1 MELCTIGIGGKIG
14 FFSGSPLRLMED
26 MQILKPN
33 FFPAVPRILNR
44 IYQSAM
50 AAGSAPGLKGT
61 IFNMAVDAKLERL
74 RTTGDHNHA
83 FWDKV
88 VFKKVR
94 FLFGS
99 ILRCFLTGMLGS
111 SCSWWK
117 CEVYHMWICAD

>member
-14 FFSGSPLRLMED
+14 FSSGSPLRLMED

-50 AAGSAPGLKGT
+50 AAGNMPGLKGKL
-61 IFNMAVDAKLERL
+61 FNMAVETKLERL

-83 FWDKV
+83 FWDRV
-88 VFKKVR
+88 VFKKVC
-94 FLFGS
+94 GS
-99 ILRCFLTGMLGS
+99 ES
-111 SCSWWK
+111 SVLKIVLNSLPRSK
-117 CEVYHMWICAD
+117 LLLVET